1 MSLLKEKF
9 AKYDLPQQFMAQ
21 GVYPYFRTIDSH
33 QDTEVLMDGKK
44 VLMFGSNAYL
54 GLTYDKRIV
63 DAAVEATLKYGT
75 GCAGSRLLNGTL
87 DIHVALENELAEFV
101 GKDEAL
107 CFSTGFTVNE
117 GVIPQLVGR
126 ADYIICDDR
135 DHASIVDG
143 RRLSFATQLRYM
155 HNDMEDLEKQLQK
168 CEPEAVKLIIVDGVF
183 SMEGDLAPLPEIV
196 RLKKKYN
203 ASIYVDEAHGLGVFG
218 KNGRGVCDH
227 FGVTDDVD
235 IIMGTFSK
243 SLASIGGF
251 VAGDKEVI
259 NFLRHNSRSYIFQ
272 ASSTP
277 AATASARTALQILKD
292 EPERIEKL
300 WEITNYALDKFRNAG
315 FEIGETESP
324 IIPLYVRD
332 AEKTFM
338 VTKLA
343 FDEGIFINPVIPPA
357 CAPQDT
363 LVRVA
368 LMATHTKEQVD
379 FAVEKLA
386 KCFKSLGIIE

>member
-1 MSLLKEKF
+1 MNLLAEKF
-9 AKYDLPQQFMAQ
+9 VKYDLPQQFMSQ

-63 DAAVEATLKYGT
+63 DAAVQATIKYGT

-87 DIHVALENELAEFV
+87 DIHVELEKELAEFV
-101 GKDEAL
+101 GKDDAL

-126 ADYIICDDR
+126 GDYLICDDR

-143 RRLSFATQLRYM
+143 RRLSFATQLRYK
-155 HNDMEDLEKQLQK
+155 HNDMEDLEKQLQR
-168 CEPEAVKLIIVDGVF
+168 CEPNAVKLIIVDGVF

-259 NFLRHNSRSYIFQ
+259 NWLRHNTRSYIFQ

-292 EPERIEKL
+292 EPERIEAL
-300 WEITNYALDKFRNAG
+300 WQITNYALDKFRNAS

-332 AEKTFM
+332 VEKTFI
-338 VTKLA
+338 VTKMA

-386 KCFKSLGIIE
+386 KCFKALGIIE